1 MTALLSDKELRSAS
15 NFGDLIQRVGKS
27 RLTGL
32 HPLGFMQLNCDKH
45 GVFVAKGTR
54 MTSRDVWSMCP
65 ACQAEIDQRATDA
78 KAEIARRIARDDHAR
93 ALATVGVPARF
104 VGRTLASFKAETPE
118 QQRALS
124 VASDF
129 VANWAEMRRKGSW
142 LVFSGQPGTG
152 KSHLAIAILQAM
164 LPANVGRYMTCLEL
178 IQTIRSAWRKDS
190 ELSEM
195 DVVAELASV
204 PLLVLDEIG
213 VQNGTDSEMLHLF
226 DVLDKRYR
234 DLMPTILLTNQNKDG
249 FRQFVGE
256 RVYDRMTECARW
268 VPCVWP
274 SYRPQA
280 RKEMADA

>member
-1 MTALLSDKELRSAS
+1 MTDHLSDQELRAAMNFS
-15 NFGDLIQRVGKS
+15 NLMQCAGKS
-27 RLTGL
+27 IGAGWQ
-32 HPLGFMQLNCDKH
+32 PLGSMQLNCNKH
-45 GVFVAKGTR
+45 GVFMAKGTR
-54 MTSRDVWSMCP
+54 LTSRDVWSTCP
-65 ACQAEIDQRATDA
+65 SCLAEIDQRAIDA
-78 KAEIARRIARDDHAR
+78 KAEIARRVAREDHTR
-93 ALATVGVPARF
+93 ALSTVGVPSRF
-104 VGRTLASFKAETPE
+104 VGRTLANFKAETPE

-129 VANWAEMRRKGSW
+129 VVNWSEMSRKGSW

-152 KSHLAIAILQAM
+152 KSHLAIAILQAL
-164 LPANVGRYMTCLEL
+164 LPAHVGRYMTCLEL

-190 ELSEM
+190 EMSEM
-195 DVVAELASV
+195 EVVAELAQV

-234 DLMPTILLTNQNKDG
+234 DLMPTILLTNQNKEG

-280 RKEMADA
+280 RKEMTDA

>member
-1 MTALLSDKELRSAS
+1 MTALSSDRELSAAVNMAQLMKRSAS
-15 NFGDLIQRVGKS
+15 LSGD
-27 RLTGL
+27 GL
-32 HPLGFMQLNCDKH
+32 YALGFMQVNCDKH
-45 GVFVAKGTR
+45 GVYMAKGTR
-54 MTSRDVWSMCP
+54 LTSRDVWSRCP
-65 ACQAEIDQRATDA
+65 TCQAEIDQRALDA
-78 KAEIARRIARDDHAR
+78 KLEISRRMAKDEHSR
-93 ALATVGVPARF
+93 ALTAVGVPARF
-104 VGRTLASFKAETPE
+104 IGRTLASFRAETPE

-129 VANWAEMRRKGSW
+129 VTNWSDVKRKGSW

-152 KSHLAIAILQAM
+152 KSHLAIAILQAL
-164 LPANVGRYMTCLEL
+164 LPAHVGWYMTCLEL

-190 ELSEM
+190 EMSEM
-195 DVVAELASV
+195 EVVAEMARV

-234 DLMPTILLTNQNKDG
+234 DLMPTILLTNQDREG
-249 FRQFVGE
+249 FRKFVGE

-268 VPCVWP
+268 VPCAWP